1 MKKMELSPAGKKRA
15 AVGVAVCFI
24 ATLVL
29 TGAYT
34 WKNYQNKIAEE
45 ERLMEEQMA
54 KTNEEAQAA
63 KEASGAAKKWEQ
75 DVKENVGEEDYRG
88 SDRADAGRFVSF

>member
-15 AVGVAVCFI
+15 AAGVAICFI

-54 KTNEEAQAA
+54 KTNEEALHLLNAFGLPFR
-63 KEASGAAKKWEQ
+63 K
-75 DVKENVGEEDYRG
+75 
-88 SDRADAGRFVSF
+88 

>member
-34 WKNYQNKIAEE
+34 WKNYQNNII
-45 ERLMEEQMA
+45 
-54 KTNEEAQAA
+54 
-63 KEASGAAKKWEQ
+63 
-75 DVKENVGEEDYRG
+75 
-88 SDRADAGRFVSF
+88 

>member
-1 MKKMELSPAGKKRA
+1 MKKMELSPTGKKRA
-15 AVGVAVCFI
+15 AAGVAICFI

-54 KTNEEAQAA
+54 KADEEAQAA
-63 KEASGAAKKWEQ
+63 KEGK
-75 DVKENVGEEDYRG
+75 VIFRYNNFLGYGKEMGGG
-88 SDRADAGRFVSF
+88 SKE